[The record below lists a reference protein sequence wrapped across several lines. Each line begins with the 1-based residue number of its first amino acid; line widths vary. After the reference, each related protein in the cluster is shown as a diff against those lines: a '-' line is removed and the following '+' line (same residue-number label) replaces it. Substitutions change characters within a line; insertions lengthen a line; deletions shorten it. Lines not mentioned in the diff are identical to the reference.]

1 MQVERLRLLS
11 FKISKA
17 SKNLNTLYMSKL
29 FQKLKSLTHC
39 PSEITVN
46 LSNITN
52 VKQKV
57 QDTLVQITGTCF

>member
-1 MQVERLRLLS
+1 
-11 FKISKA
+11 
-17 SKNLNTLYMSKL
+17 MSKL